1 MTSIRRTVLLNV
13 VCLLVITLGVVTAI
27 VYSTSVEAI
36 RAKRTAAESLVE
48 SRYQDNRDD
57 ELRKR
62 ADKLAGDVQ
71 SDFNRTGFRNHWVAS
86 QLSALGTPTAP
97 SGQAPLLVS
106 LATSLPGPAC
116 LDLNT
121 RLVTELKL
129 NEEEIYRQDQ
139 AMANAEFI
147 QISGEWGAPWTS
159 KSLGS
164 HTLPLH
170 ESDIE
175 RDPEGGVHFDSLT
188 LPNGTAVRRVI
199 VKAPITRFSRTGNFW
214 LPRPQRP
221 DEPPPSRA
229 VIGLASA
236 ARAVPREPRE
246 PRGPGGPGGPPAPKF
261 DPRTNV
267 LGVSLPFIYVQ
278 CAWAEDQ
285 AIPRLA
291 ELEARRAAELT
302 NIEAETEASIGQVR
316 TTLAWTAAAAVA
328 ATLLGGWFLVG
339 LGLSPLRRLSDAVS
353 QISAKDFRLP
363 LDHRKLPSEI
373 NPVADR
379 LSVALAD
386 LQAAFER
393 EKRAAA
399 DISHELR
406 TPLAALTT
414 TIEVARRKPRSDEQ
428 YRQTLDDCKA
438 IARQMSQLVE
448 RMLALAWIDAGAD
461 EVRPERVDVPDL
473 VGGVAAIARP
483 LAEVQGLS
491 FKVSVPADLIVR
503 TDPAKLREVV
513 MNLTHNAIEY
523 NRPGGEVELR
533 AAKSADGV
541 TVEVSDTGIGMSPEV
556 QEKIFE
562 RFFRADPSRSAT
574 GVHAGLGLA
583 IVKEYVDRL
592 GGRLTVESAPGRGSR
607 FRIELPNA
615 L

>member
-36 RAKRTAAESLVE
+36 EERRRAAETLVE
-48 SRYQDNRDD
+48 LKYEDNRDD
-57 ELRKR
+57 ELRNR
-62 ADKLAGDVQ
+62 ADRLAAEVLT
-71 SDFNRTGFRNHWVAS
+71 DFNWTAFRVQTILSGFANY
-86 QLSALGTPTAP
+86 TAP
-97 SGQAPLLVS
+97 LNPNGHAPLLVS
-106 LATSLPGPAC
+106 LAISVRGKLSLESNA
-116 LDLNT
+116 
-121 RLVTELKL
+121 RRVAELKL
-129 NEEEIYRQDQ
+129 NEEELYREP
-139 AMANAEFI
+139 NAGAASYEYI
-147 QISGEWGAPWTS
+147 QINGDWGAPWAS
-159 KSLGS
+159 KSLRGYP
-164 HTLPLH
+164 LPTQEANPDH
-170 ESDIE
+170 E
-175 RDPEGGVHFDSLT
+175 PEEGAHFDTVT
-188 LPNGTAVRRVI
+188 LQDGTTVRRI
-199 VKAPITRFSRTGNFW
+199 VVRAPITKFTQRGRFWF
-214 LPRPQRP
+214 PRPQR
-221 DEPPPSRA
+221 DDVPPSRA
-229 VIGLASA
+229 ITGLAAA
-236 ARAVPREPRE
+236 ARYRPPPPPSPPRF
-246 PRGPGGPGGPPAPKF
+246 GPEN
-261 DPRTNV
+261 DPRYTFA
-267 LGVSLPFIYVQ
+267 GSALPYISVH
-278 CAWAEDQ
+278 CAWDETKD
-285 AIPRLA
+285 IPRLA
-291 ELEARRAAELT
+291 AIRAQRDEELARIAA
-302 NIEAETEASIGQVR
+302 NTEASIAHVR
-316 TTLAWTAAAAVA
+316 TALAWTAASAVA
-328 ATLLGGWFLVG
+328 AALLGGWFLVG

-373 NPVADR
+373 GPVADR

-414 TIEVARRKPRSDEQ
+414 TLEVAARKPRSPEQ
-428 YRQTLDDCKA
+428 YRQTIDDCKA

-461 EVRPERVDVPDL
+461 EVRPERVHVPDL

-491 FKVSVPADLIVR
+491 FKVSVPADLTVR

-523 NRPGGEVELR
+523 NQPGGEVELR
-533 AAKSADGV
+533 ATKSADGV
-541 TVEVSDTGIGMSPEV
+541 TVEVSDTGIGMAPEI